1 MAVKKMTKAH
11 KEALAVGRNQGRTVR
26 RYLEGLEAQKPKRG
40 RKRTPESITRRLE
53 VIDEAIESADR
64 LTALKL
70 TQERLDLQ
78 AELDVMNAGDDLSEL
93 EAEFVAIAASY
104 SERQGISYMAWR
116 EIGIPAAVL
125 RQAGISRAS

>member
-26 RYLEGLEAQKPKRG
+26 RYLEALETQKPKRG
-40 RKRTPESITRRLE
+40 RKRTPESIARRLE

-78 AELDVMNAGDDLSEL
+78 AELDVMNAGDDLSEH

-104 SERQGISYMAWR
+104 SERHGISYMAWR

>member
-1 MAVKKMTKAH
+1 MAVKKRTKAH